1 MSLVHRPRFTAATPA
16 VPAAGPSVPRWGHVS
31 RTVSHYGT
39 VASVLAIYP
48 PDSTDAERRL
58 AEANRFF
65 TPLAL
70 GGGVVVWVGLCA
82 VGVPPLLAALV
93 LTAALLPVGISLSR
107 RARGIR
113 QRTVTLAASRSGLH
127 EETAEERSHQRRLD
141 TIAEALQDAAFACRH
156 GVISRREF
164 DRAWRAAY
172 AHAGGTIS
180 EPRRR

>member
-1 MSLVHRPRFTAATPA
+1 MSLVHRPRFTAPIPA
-16 VPAAGPSVPRWGHVS
+16 VTAVSPSVPRWGHVS

-48 PDSTDAERRL
+48 PDSTGAERRL

-82 VGVPPLLAALV
+82 VGVPPLLAALA
-93 LTAALLPVGISLSR
+93 LTAVLLPVGISLSR
-107 RARGIR
+107 RARDIR

-127 EETAEERSHQRRLD
+127 EESAQERSQQRRLD
-141 TIAEALQDAAFACRH
+141 TIAEALQDAAYACRQ
-156 GVISRREF
+156 GVISRQEF

-172 AHAGGTIS
+172 VHAGGTTS
-180 EPRRR
+180 AVS